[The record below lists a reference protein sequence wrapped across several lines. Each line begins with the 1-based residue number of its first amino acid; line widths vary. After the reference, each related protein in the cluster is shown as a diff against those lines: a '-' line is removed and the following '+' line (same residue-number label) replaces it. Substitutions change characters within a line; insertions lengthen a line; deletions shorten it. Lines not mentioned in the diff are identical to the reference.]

1 MVQNKGGDLRSLKP
15 SLPEATLSKAEQQSA
30 LFRVFGNPQRLLIL
44 WLLEEQ
50 ERTLTEIALA
60 LGLTQLSASH
70 HIRILEFHKL
80 VHSRQEQEQGLVYY
94 ELVDRESLLNCRI
107 FANKPQ
113 VMLAEVDLISSNP
126 S

>member
-1 MVQNKGGDLRSLKP
+1 MKP
-15 SLPEATLSKAEQQSA
+15 SLPEATLSKAEQQAA

-44 WLLEEQ
+44 WLLEER
-50 ERTLTEIALA
+50 ERTLNEIAQA

-70 HIRILEFHKL
+70 HLRILEFHRFI
-80 VHSRQEQEQGLVYY
+80 HTRQEKGKTYY

-107 FANKPQ
+107 FANKPE
-113 VMLAEVDLISSNP
+113 VMLTEVNSISSNP

>member
-1 MVQNKGGDLRSLKP
+1 MNS
-15 SLPEATLSKAEQQSA
+15 SLPADTLSKAEQQSS

-44 WLLEEQ
+44 WLLEER
-50 ERTLTEIALA
+50 ERTITEIALA

-70 HIRILEFHKL
+70 HIRILEFHKF
-80 VHSRQEQEQGLVYY
+80 VHSRQEKGMVFY

-113 VMLAEVDLISSNP
+113 IMLTEVNLISFNP

>member
-1 MVQNKGGDLRSLKP
+1 MKP
-15 SLPEATLSKAEQQSA
+15 SLPESAISRAEQQSA

-50 ERTLTEIALA
+50 GRTVSEIALA
-60 LGLTQLSASH
+60 LGMTEWSAAH
-70 HIRILEFHKL
+70 HLRILEFHRFIHTK
-80 VHSRQEQEQGLVYY
+80 QEKGIVYY

-107 FANKPQ
+107 FANKPEM
-113 VMLAEVDLISSNP
+113 MLTDPNLISSNP

>member
-1 MVQNKGGDLRSLKP
+1 MKP
-15 SLPEATLSKAEQQSA
+15 SLPEAAISKAEQQSA

-50 ERTLTEIALA
+50 ERTLNEITQA
-60 LGLTQLSASH
+60 LGLTQISAYH
-70 HIRILEFHKL
+70 HLRILEFHRFIRA
-80 VHSRQEQEQGLVYY
+80 RQEKGMVYY

-107 FANKPQ
+107 FANKPE
-113 VMLAEVDLISSNP
+113 VMLTEVNLISSNP